1 MMGEGWVDK
10 KPAPII
16 HWEVLH
22 QADQMS
28 NKASSQEAY
37 SDNAASYRAALE
49 KRFDLLKTKLLK
61 SRLKTAVLTTSANS
75 KNLRLQNQ
83 NPGRP
88 HKQIAQC

>member
-1 MMGEGWVDK
+1 MIEEGRVDK

-16 HWEVLH
+16 HWEALH

-49 KRFDLLKTKLLK
+49 KRLDLLKTKLLK
-61 SRLKTAVLTTSANS
+61 SRIKTAVLTD
-75 KNLRLQNQ
+75 
-83 NPGRP
+83 
-88 HKQIAQC
+88 